1 MNDEIMAAY
10 PWAYKLGLEAV
21 GLLDRIASQN
31 DTAKELVGLAGV
43 VATAQAS
50 VASDIAA
57 DRLAAIQAE
66 VRADTARLMAGVYKR
81 VN

>member
-1 MNDEIMAAY
+1 MSDEIIAAY
-10 PWAYKLGLEAV
+10 PEAYALGLRAV
-21 GLLDRIASQN
+21 GLLERVSDR
-31 DTAKELVGLAGV
+31 AGV
-43 VATAQAS
+43 VATAHAS

-66 VRADTARLMAGVYKR
+66 VRADTARLMEGVYKR